1 MKIIPIIKY
10 YVSASLIP
18 LYVISIIIPLIIY
31 GRAVNADYQWGTY
44 LVLFIVGYFILNQK
58 QICVPSK
65 LIKYTK
71 YFSVLVLLSGANI
84 LLASNLQHS
93 VIQTIGYSLVPYM
106 LIIFSYRLCECN
118 TKSEKYLVF
127 YSFILLILG
136 FYRYFRLEAVL
147 DIIGREQA
155 SSNAFYYALMPLP
168 CVLLSKN
175 NIIKISGVS
184 LAAIVCMLSGKRTAI
199 IAVAFVIFLMIYQ
212 NIKTNKKIIILLFLA
227 SMVAF
232 HYYGDSLLERLDYVT
247 VRFQGIQD
255 DGGSGRTDL
264 YSNFWKDDINDLF
277 SFPEA
282 FIGEGFRG
290 FSRKHNGIET
300 VHNDYLEML
309 YSYGIL
315 GFIYMIYLLLYFIKK
330 IKLMKYMPDIR
341 NAYCCFLFLFIM
353 YSMTGGVFSFIYSSI
368 PLYLFIGISEHKF
381 KQYETNRFL

>member
-1 MKIIPIIKY
+1 MNLISLIKN
-10 YVSASLIP
+10 YVSISLIP
-18 LYVISIIIPLIIY
+18 LYIISLLIPLIIY
-31 GRAVNADYQWGTY
+31 GRAVNSDYQWGTY
-44 LVLFIVGYFILNQK
+44 LVLFIVGYFIFNQK
-58 QICVPSK
+58 QTCVPSK
-65 LIKYTK
+65 MIEYTK
-71 YFSVLVLLSGANI
+71 HFSVLVLLSGANI

-106 LIIFSYRLCECN
+106 LIIFSYSFCERN
-118 TKSEKYLVF
+118 SRSENYLVF
-127 YSFILLILG
+127 YSFILLVFG
-136 FYRYFRLEAVL
+136 FYRYFRLEGVL
-147 DIIGREQA
+147 DIIGREQG

-175 NIIKISGVS
+175 NIIKIIGIS
-184 LAAIVCMLSGKRTAI
+184 LSAIVCVLSGKRTAI

-212 NIKTNKKIIILLFLA
+212 NVKTNKKLIILLFIAL
-227 SMVAF
+227 MVSL
-232 HYYGDSLLERLDYVT
+232 HYYGDFLLERFDYVT
-247 VRFQGIQD
+247 MRLQGIQD

-264 YSNFWKDDINDLF
+264 YSSFLKDDIYDLF

-290 FSRKHNGIET
+290 FSRKHIGIEA
-300 VHNDYLEML
+300 VHNDYLEMM

-315 GFIYMIYLLLYFIKK
+315 GFIYMIYMLIYFVKK

-368 PLYLFIGISEHKF
+368 PLYLFIGLSEHKF
-381 KQYETNRFL
+381 KQYETNRLL